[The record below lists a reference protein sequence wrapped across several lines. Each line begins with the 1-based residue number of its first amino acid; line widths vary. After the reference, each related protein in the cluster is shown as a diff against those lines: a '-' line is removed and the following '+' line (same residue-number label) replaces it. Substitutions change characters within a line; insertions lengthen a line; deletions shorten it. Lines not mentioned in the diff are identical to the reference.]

1 MIIQLVSY
9 ILDLVSND
17 KINITADIINNS
29 KADLIFFPGNTLD
42 CIDDAFDV
50 ESLVKNRKSTA
61 LIEISQMSIGD
72 LNTEIIHCPFL
83 IKKGKLVNM
92 HTFQHF
98 TTSAVIESNPFLAE
112 TFVNELETRRIFD
125 VQGQKCLL
133 LQCGEN
139 NILKNNQSDDNNVEV
154 RIEDKSLVQRFK
166 NVLKGTDI
174 VLNSIHKPQP
184 GNQNKLHKR
193 REYFS
198 RDKRVYL
205 STNNC
210 DELSS
215 TAKSIQYAYING
227 QQIENPEP
235 IMDDNG
241 LFMYRI
247 YEV

>member
-1 MIIQLVSY
+1 MKIQLVSY
-9 ILDLVSND
+9 ILDLEAND

-42 CIDDAFDV
+42 SISDAFEV
-50 ESLVKNRKSTA
+50 EKLVKNRKSTA
-61 LIEISQMSIGD
+61 LIEVSQMSIGD
-72 LNTEIIHCPFL
+72 LTTEIIHCPFL
-83 IKKGKLVNM
+83 IKNGKLINM

-98 TTSAVIESNPFLAE
+98 TTSDVIENNLFLAE
-112 TFVNELETRRIFD
+112 AFVNELETRRKFEVD
-125 VQGQKCLL
+125 GKKCLL

-139 NILKNNQSDDNNVEV
+139 NILKNIQSDDNNVVV
-154 RIEDKSLVQRFK
+154 RIDDKSLVKRFN
-166 NVLKGTDI
+166 NVLKETDI
-174 VLNSIHKPQP
+174 ILNSIHNPQP

-193 REYFS
+193 REFFSKNARAYF
-198 RDKRVYL
+198 

-227 QQIENPEP
+227 KQIDNPEP
-235 IMDDNG
+235 IIEEKG
-241 LFMYRI
+241 LYMYRM